1 MIGKKLGSAI
11 GRRGVLGGALGLGA
25 GAAIGGKKK
34 GYVVSQ
40 PQTGGPMSP
49 LSRGE
54 SYSGGPNGLQAPEA
68 VRALWKRRDD
78 LQREYHDRPQ
88 IGGCDL
94 DLVALRSVSLTWA
107 MLQQRRRD
115 RDRRSVMDA
124 LTEEAHSLLEAA
136 QKGVGAMLGI
146 GR

>member
-25 GAAIGGKKK
+25 GAAIGSGRPY
-34 GYVVSQ
+34 GVA
-40 PQTGGPMSP
+40 PRPGGMMQAPPPIS
-49 LSRGE
+49 G
-54 SYSGGPNGLQAPEA
+54 YSGGPNGLQAPEA
-68 VRALWKRRDD
+68 VRALWKRHAD

-124 LTEEAHSLLEAA
+124 LTEEVHSLLEAA
-136 QKGVGAMLGI
+136 QKGVGAMLGLK
-146 GR
+146 R